1 MLGNP
6 SVKTFEDWVKTERFV
21 RNDDKFDPDPSLCPV
36 PELLPAN
43 VIPMEIFQL
52 VRDQY
57 IVAGLG
63 TVVGIN
69 KVAVIEVMR
78 LYSGCIDDPLE
89 CFEKCCVLA
98 SIEIAHIQELSNK
111 STESSPQEGSSDGNR
126 QSRTKNS
133 RKR

>member
-1 MLGNP
+1 MGQN
-6 SVKTFEDWVKTERFV
+6 FE
-21 RNDDKFDPDPSLCPV
+21 PDISKCPV
-36 PELLPAN
+36 PRLLPAN

-69 KVAVIEVMR
+69 KVAVIEVIK
-78 LYSGCIDDPLE
+78 LYGDIIDDPVD

-98 SIEIAHIQELSNK
+98 QLEVHHIQEMSK
-111 STESSPQEGSSDGNR
+111 KEEA
-126 QSRTKNS
+126 KH
-133 RKR
+133 K